1 MTTWRVITPA
11 DWSRMKANLSG
22 LFGSEELLCDGY
34 KLTIVRSQNKNR
46 LGLNIYV
53 DGVWKGKWMTE
64 DCEERRRFH
73 REIVKRLYSKA
84 DIEKM
89 AKGLSKRELA
99 ALKKQPGLDRTYTI
113 YSPCW
118 TSFDA
123 LRRHLVKNNKDIQVK
138 FIAWVVVTGAGTDD
152 ERIVSE
158 HDHYTDALALAKS
171 MRNMDMD
178 SDVMQ
183 RLPDGTLT
191 TEF

>member
-1 MTTWRVITPA
+1 MSATRPITPA

-22 LFGSEELLCDGY
+22 LFGSESLLCDGY

-53 DGVWKGKWMTE
+53 DGVWKGKWMME

-73 REIVKRLYSKA
+73 REIKKRLYSTV

-89 AKGLSKRELA
+89 AKGLSKRA
-99 ALKKQPGLDRTYTI
+99 QAMLKKQPGLDRTYSL

-123 LRRHLVKNNKDIQVK
+123 LRRHLVKNNQEILVQRLDY
-138 FIAWVVVTGAGTDD
+138 VVVSGAGTSG
-152 ERIVSE
+152 EHILSE
-158 HDHYTDALALAKS
+158 HATLLEAIRSDGVRYEMGDAMK
-171 MRNMDMD
+171 
-178 SDVMQ
+178 